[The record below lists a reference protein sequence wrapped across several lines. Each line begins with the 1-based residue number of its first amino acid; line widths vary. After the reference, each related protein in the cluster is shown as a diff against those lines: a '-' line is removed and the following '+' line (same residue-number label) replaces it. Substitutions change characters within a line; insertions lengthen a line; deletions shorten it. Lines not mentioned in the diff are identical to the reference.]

1 MEGMINAELEEEED
15 DTEKE
20 ANETDEG
27 MKNINLVQMMTK
39 SLTTG

>member
-27 MKNINLVQMMTK
+27 MKKINLAQMMTK
-39 SLTTG
+39 SLSTG